1 MIIQSANQ
9 GGKMVKQIA
18 QQLFDWIKEIGAT
31 GGDAYD
37 QERLDE
43 VDDFLR
49 GQVLCPVPLSLEELD
64 FAIANSDAISEEVGL
79 LMDKEVCLQQGWWYD
94 EAGNLHLCNG
104 PQLVV

>member
-1 MIIQSANQ
+1 
-9 GGKMVKQIA
+9 MVKQIA

-49 GQVLCPVPLSLEELD
+49 GRVLCPVPLSLEELD
-64 FAIANSDAISEEVGL
+64 FAITNSDAISEEVGL
-79 LMDKEVCLQQGWWYD
+79 LMDKEVRLQQGWWYD

>member
-1 MIIQSANQ
+1 MI
-9 GGKMVKQIA
+9 KQIA
-18 QQLFDWIKEIGAT
+18 QQLFDWIKEAGPT

-43 VDDFLR
+43 VDDFLCGR
-49 GQVLCPVPLSLEELD
+49 VLCPVPLSLEELD

-79 LMDKEVCLQQGWWYD
+79 LMDKEVCLQQSWWYD